1 MKIDEALSELT
12 STTNVKFT
20 RLVHLATV
28 FFGSSRINGSHHVF
42 KTPWKGKP
50 FVNLQKDGSNAK
62 PYQVEQVKKALL
74 KLKEV
79 QCDEQT
85 D

>member
-1 MKIDEALSELT
+1 MKIEDALSELKIP
-12 STTNVKFT
+12 TNLKFT
-20 RLVHLATV
+20 RLVYIATE
-28 FFGSSRINGSHHVF
+28 FFGAPRISGSHHVF

-50 FVNLQKDGSNAK
+50 FVNIQKDGSKAK

-79 QCDEQT
+79 QSDEQT